1 MKFLGQYIQ
10 DFIARFRNDVYLE
23 DVASGTIA
31 SGGNLGLD
39 SNNKIVKADVADGDI
54 TSVVAGTGL
63 SGGGTSGDV
72 TLNVETLNQDTTGNA
87 ATATLAAD
95 ATTLATPRA
104 INGVNFDGSAPITI
118 TAAGSTLS
126 DTVTVA
132 KGGTGATS
140 LTNNA
145 ILLGNGTGAVEAS
158 SHLSYSELSA
168 GIDALVIGDGSTA
181 GVSILTDNAAP
192 LSLTVEANSG
202 TNAAGGD
209 LTLIAGTSTGN
220 AAGGDIIFRSSPT
233 AGSSGASVNV
243 PAEIAV
249 LDNAGNLQIDGGL
262 TVGSTS
268 FVNSSGVVQVAT
280 QGTIDHDSLANF
292 VAAEHYRWDN
302 DISGTATIHAN
313 NVPSVATTH
322 ATAQTGKHKQI
333 FVQNF
338 VDDLGTDKH
347 FMPFKTN
354 IESTQ
359 QYQEESC
366 LIAPF
371 DGRVVSVTIGYAQTQ
386 NNPTD
391 ITVGVETINSGE
403 SYANTWTV
411 DETQTETLTGNHHVL
426 HFVFDDAKHFDSTDK
441 IAISIQQAA
450 DVQNAE
456 RFFWVSTIIE
466 WDYSTAL
473 ANDEYE
479 STP

>member
-1 MKFLGQYIQ
+1 MRWIGQYIQ

-39 SNNKIVKADVADGDI
+39 SNNKIVKADVPADGDI

-72 TLNVETLNQDTTGNA
+72 TLNVETLNQDTTGSA
-87 ATATLAAD
+87 ATLT
-95 ATTLATPRA
+95 TPRA

-140 LTNNA
+140 LTDNA

-158 SHLSYSELSA
+158 SHLSYSLVGGS
-168 GIDALVIGDGSTA
+168 IDALVIGDGSTTVA
-181 GVSILTDNAAP
+181 SVTTDNAAP
-192 LSLTVEANSG
+192 LNLTVEANSG

-209 LTLIAGTSTGN
+209 LTLVAGTSTGN

-426 HFVFDDAKHFDSTDK
+426 HFVFDDAKHFDSTNK